1 MNLSRIPSTWTLA
14 YARVTALW
22 VGILCA
28 PTLAADNLPPDITTR
43 KTDAGVHYLDA
54 KGMALYTYARDQ
66 AGVSTCVKD
75 CALAW
80 PPLAAAEGASAQGPW
95 SIIARPDD
103 GSKQWALNGRPLYRY
118 VRDKLPGVAQGD
130 RVGNAW
136 SVAFAPL
143 AVPPGMAVRSLF
155 AGRTLVDGRGHTFYT
170 RADNSACDRACR
182 KIWIPAAAPMVA
194 RALGD
199 FTVMAEP
206 DGTPQWAYKGQRLYS
221 RADDHKAGIIRS
233 ADPAWRAVVLEA
245 APPLPAWITVQ
256 NSDWGEVYADTRGM
270 TLYTFAGDMQRTR
283 ELLCNEQC
291 MAVWK
296 TVAASDADLPAGE
309 WAPQPS
315 ADGSKVWAYKGSAVY
330 IHTRDKE
337 PGAVGGDKWVAGSGG
352 GGGGFMPIVLR
363 RDYEED

>member
-1 MNLSRIPSTWTLA
+1 MKRSHMPTTWALSILLA
-14 YARVTALW
+14 CGSA
-22 VGILCA
+22 
-28 PTLAADNLPPDITTR
+28 LAATDLPPEVTTR
-43 KTDAGVHYLDA
+43 KTDAGVYYLDA

-66 AGVSTCVKD
+66 VGVSTCVKE
-75 CALAW
+75 CVLAW
-80 PPLAAAEGASAQGPW
+80 PPLAASEGATTQGAW
-95 SIIARPDD
+95 SVITRSDD
-103 GSKQWALNGRPLYRY
+103 GSKQWALDGKPLYRY

-143 AVPPGMAVRSLF
+143 VMPPGMAVRSLF
-155 AGRTLVDGRGHTFYT
+155 VGRTLVDGRGHTLYSRT
-170 RADNSACDRACR
+170 DDKACDRDCR
-182 KIWIPAAAPMVA
+182 KSWVPFTAPMAA

-206 DGTPQWAYKGQRLYS
+206 DGTPQWAYKGKRLFA
-221 RADDHKAGIIRS
+221 RADDHKAGIVRA
-233 ADPAWRAVVLEA
+233 ADPVWRAVVLEA
-245 APPLPAWITVQ
+245 APSLPAWITVQ

-270 TLYTFAGDMQRTR
+270 TLYTFSGDMQRTR

-296 TVAASDADLPAGE
+296 TVAATEADPPAGE
-309 WAPQPS
+309 WAPVPS
-315 ADGSKVWAYKGSAVY
+315 PEGGTVWAYKGSVVY

-337 PGAVGGDKWVAGSGG
+337 PGAVGGDKWAAGSGG